1 MAKNDSKT
9 PRTLQDL
16 MRRYDFGAILGLKK
30 NFEIQKKNLY
40 KIENELNNMLNS
52 FIINLSDVLENQSDV
67 SLWFYDY
74 IPTTSNEPYSNW
86 VNKQEHDGDIFY
98 DQSTGRVYQY
108 KYSSDSWI
116 ENTDE
121 TLISAMATTNV
132 GIDTTSDHERKIYFN
147 QPTPPYESG
156 DWWIKS
162 DGTLFICQLTKTS
175 GDYEEEDFINSA
187 NYVAT
192 VAVKNNNEI
201 TVLKGTVTKISESYV
216 SVTDLATGGSTIIDG
231 GNIKT
236 GTIDA
241 SLVTIANNN
250 VQLDKDGIKLNNGAK
265 VIGTNGLMNTYL
277 YENKDFAGF
286 VADYTSGSLNFKKKS
301 ILVNLVI
308 PDGLLITKAKV
319 RLIHNPVYWF
329 WNNMDNN
336 QSGYEWGYLRN
347 VKLYKCTNVQTKRFA
362 ADFGGQIYN
371 DDDISS
377 YTEIANAFGSSGFTA
392 NVPSESN
399 YNAQVAISED
409 IKNSLSAGL
418 NQLKLETMENIPS
431 SYTNSCRRSAY
442 LTVQVEV
449 EGYMSYTMLES
460 SKNIITEAE
469 EYLKTED
476 DEFLMTEEEG

>member
-1 MAKNDSKT
+1 MARNDSKT
-9 PRTLQDL
+9 PRTVQDL
-16 MRRYDFGAILGLKK
+16 MRRFDFGAILGLKQ
-30 NFEIQKKNLY
+30 NVEIQKKNLY
-40 KIENELNNMLNS
+40 KIENELNGMLNS
-52 FIINLSDVLENQSDV
+52 FIINLADVLENQSDV

-74 IPTTSNEPYSNW
+74 LPSTSNEPYTNW
-86 VNKQEHDGDIFY
+86 NDKEAHDGDIFY

-132 GIDTTSDHERKIYFN
+132 GIDTTSDHERKIYFS
-147 QPTPPYESG
+147 QPIPPYESG

-162 DGTLFICQLTKTS
+162 DGTLFICQLSKAS
-175 GDYEEEDFINSA
+175 GEYEDVDFINSA

-201 TVLKGTVTKISESYV
+201 TVLKGTVMKISESYV
-216 SVTDLATGGSTIIDG
+216 SVEDLATGGRTVIDG

-241 SLVTIANNN
+241 NLVTIANDNI
-250 VQLDKDGIKLNNGAK
+250 VLDEDGIKLNNGAK

-286 VADYTSGSLNFKKKS
+286 VSDFTTGYLRFKKKN

-308 PDGLLITKAKV
+308 PDGLVITKAKV
-319 RLIHNPVYWF
+319 RLIHNPVYWA
-329 WNNMDNN
+329 WYNYDNG

-347 VKLYKCTNVQTKRFA
+347 VKLYKCTNVQNKRFA

-377 YTEIANAFGSSGFTA
+377 YSEISNAFGSSGFTA

-399 YNAQVAISED
+399 HNAQVAISED
-409 IKNSLSAGL
+409 IKNSLTTGL
-418 NQLKLETMENIPS
+418 NQLKLETIENAPS
-431 SYTNSCRRSAY
+431 TYPNSCQRSAY

-449 EGYMSYTMLES
+449 EGYMSYT
-460 SKNIITEAE
+460 
-469 EYLKTED
+469 
-476 DEFLMTEEEG
+476 